1 MMTIN
6 NYTVRIYDGNYTS
19 IYTTQDRTAEDAEK
33 KIISYHQALGGKV
46 VKTTTTQRG

>member
-19 IYTTQDRTAEDAEK
+19 IYTTQGRTTEEVEK
-33 KIISYHQALGGKV
+33 KITEDHQALGGKV

>member
-19 IYTTQDRTAEDAEK
+19 IYTTQGRTTEEVEK
-33 KIISYHQALGGKV
+33 KIIEYHQALGGKV